1 MKTTV
6 PLLVPKTD
14 EITRKIQLPSTKFFP
29 DGVEDRTFLIIDEPD
44 GSKEKLWL
52 WTELANK
59 KLFLQYHLARYTTD
73 LQDNHSIT
81 VKKSCIVDMTVVDTD
96 TGFTN
101 DRYHNWSSSEL
112 SQVAHLV
119 TAGIITTVEYLW
131 LSDHKYS
138 LADLQNL

>member
-29 DGVEDRTFLIIDEPD
+29 DGVEDRTFLIIDEPE
-44 GSKEKLWL
+44 GSKEKLWV

-59 KLFLQYHLARYTTD
+59 KLFLQYRLARYTTD

-81 VKKSCIVDMTVVDTD
+81 VKKGCIVDMAVDN

-101 DRYHNWSSSEL
+101 TNDHCWSSSEL
-112 SQVAHLV
+112 SLVAHLI
-119 TAGIITTVEYLW
+119 TAGILTTVKYL
-131 LSDHKYS
+131 
-138 LADLQNL
+138 